1 MHKLSSKVQ
10 NIELKAFSDTV
21 GANFKK
27 FSSAQKNPF
36 LSRTMQDLQDVTDK
50 MKIVFRFEIA
60 HNDLKEKDK
69 LRGIKFMNAKKLSE
83 GYSVIPIAEIRE
95 KNAPI
100 KALFDKCKG
109 LTAESYMAETGL
121 IKAFMAN
128 IANLSENVE
137 ALTGMKEALEEFYQ
151 AQKDFEEASR
161 RCVDKAVSKEPC
173 ATKYKWE
180 ILKIINDKLVGF
192 LTAMVISEDA
202 DCFEFAKYFEAE
214 INNLNLL
221 IQRRGHRKAKA
232 ATEDN
237 KSLQEKSDEA
247 SL

>member
-27 FSSAQKNPF
+27 FPNAQKNPF
-36 LSRTMQDLQDVTDK
+36 LCRTMQDLQEVTDK
-50 MKIVFRFEIA
+50 MKIVFLFDIA
-60 HNDLKEKDK
+60 HSDLQEKDK
-69 LRGIKFMNAKKLSE
+69 IRGTKFMNAKKLSE

-109 LTAESYMAETGL
+109 LTSESYMAETGL

-128 IANLSENVE
+128 IEKLSENVE

-151 AQKDFEEASR
+151 AQRDFEEASR
-161 RCVDKAVSKEPC
+161 RLVDRAVTKEPC
-173 ATKYKWE
+173 ATKYKWQ

-192 LTAMVISEDA
+192 LTAMIISEDA
-202 DCFEFAKYFEAE
+202 DCLEFAKYFEAE
-214 INNLNLL
+214 INNSNML

-232 ATEDN
+232 ATAEN
-237 KSLQEKSDEA
+237 KPIQEKGDEP